1 MNYTQPYPHLL
12 IIRFSSVAR
21 HRSVAGAMAYQLPR
35 SVSWTRDSK
44 KSSEQTERLAATLI
58 LTPFATA
65 ACALQARS
73 CREVCWRRQR
83 DRPFAEMAQAKAI
96 ASSQARDFF
105 HES

>member
-1 MNYTQPYPHLL
+1 MDS
-12 IIRFSSVAR
+12 RF
-21 HRSVAGAMAYQLPR
+21 
-35 SVSWTRDSK
+35 K

-65 ACALQARS
+65 ACALEARS